1 MKDEKRSKNGEII
14 VRAEFS
20 HATEVAEKLDLIGTI
35 MDDDERKSL
44 KTKLYASAL
53 VLFQEVTGS
62 IGVLSGEETNNI
74 KPYLRREDPGY
85 NGIHPLPRDRTR
97 NANIDKLNLTLDVVT
112 GTKFYSTIIRETM
125 QLERKWRKF
134 PRTEEQLARAPQEWD
149 FPTELVEIAEAR
161 NTLAVLSKK
170 PITEEASLKFSVA
183 EHVKDA
189 LGSYPP

>member
-1 MKDEKRSKNGEII
+1 ME
-14 VRAEFS
+14 
-20 HATEVAEKLDLIGTI
+20 
-35 MDDDERKSL
+35 DDERKSL

-112 GTKFYSTIIRETM
+112 GAKFYSTIIRETM